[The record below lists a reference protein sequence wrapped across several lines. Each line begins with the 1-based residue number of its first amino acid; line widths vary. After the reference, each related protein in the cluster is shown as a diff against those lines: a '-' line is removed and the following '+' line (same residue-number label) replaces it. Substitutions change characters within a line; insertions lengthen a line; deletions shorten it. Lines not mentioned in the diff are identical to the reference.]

1 MDAETSKQD
10 KAGCVQ
16 VCSSGHAGFH
26 KQTMQQVLALDS
38 KQFHI
43 DLHTTVIWVWVKLP
57 KPFYLRK
64 YARKE
69 CLSIRFRV
77 AGFWPIYMHVHQNK
91 SDHTVTLPPMKNN
104 RGTLTRHY

>member
-16 VCSSGHAGFH
+16 VCSSGDAGLH

-43 DLHTTVIWVWVKLP
+43 DLHTTVIWV
-57 KPFYLRK
+57 
-64 YARKE
+64 
-69 CLSIRFRV
+69 
-77 AGFWPIYMHVHQNK
+77 
-91 SDHTVTLPPMKNN
+91 
-104 RGTLTRHY
+104 